1 MVRQNL
7 INNNKKT
14 VGGNC
19 TNTSPNVL
27 NNTEN
32 SRNRIKLFH
41 LNAQSIKSRNHIIQI
56 RELVVNKNMDIL
68 AISESWLNSSTSN
81 AEVEIIGYK
90 LHRLDRLHKKGGG
103 VCIYVRNN
111 FKTKRL
117 KDYPIYQHLVSTNY
131 GYRYK

>member
-1 MVRQNL
+1 MRNASNL
-7 INNNKKT
+7 IPVRRCNPVETRENKKT

-19 TNTSPNVL
+19 TNTLPNVL

-56 RELVVNKNMDIL
+56 RELVVNKKMDIL

-103 VCIYVRNN
+103 VCIYSVCPQQ
-111 FKTKRL
+111 F
-117 KDYPIYQHLVSTNY
+117 
-131 GYRYK
+131 